1 MKFREFINHLETKN
15 ELIHIKKPVSLE
27 FEMANIMA
35 TLNEKPVIFE
45 NIKESSF
52 PVVGGLCS
60 SRNLIAEAL
69 EVSEKDL
76 VKKLCDAISNL
87 KKPEI
92 VENAPCQEIVETSPD
107 LYKLPIMRYMPKDG
121 GRYIPSGISVVRDPE
136 LSVQNVSFH
145 RLMLLDK
152 NHFVARIVENRGT
165 DTALK
170 KAGGELEIAICVGN
184 STAVMLAAATS
195 LPHGVDE
202 FYLAN
207 AIEQTPLVKC
217 KTVDLYVP
225 ADSEF
230 VLEGKITKEMHD
242 EGPFLD
248 LTTTYDKIRKQ
259 PVIEITCITHRKDAI
274 WQTLLPGLNEH
285 RNLMGMPREPT
296 IFNEVSK
303 VCKCVNVR
311 LTPGGG
317 NWLHAII
324 QIHKEKE
331 EDGKRAIQAAFKGHS
346 SLKHCVVVDDDI
358 DIDNPISVEWA
369 IATRFQG
376 DKDMIIMPN
385 QPGSSLDPSADLT
398 EGKKAITCK
407 VGIDATIPLDKKD
420 KSFKPESYR
429 KVNVKE
435 YLEG

>member
-1 MKFREFINHLETKN
+1 MKFREFINYLDTKN
-15 ELIHIKKPVSLE
+15 KLIHIKKPVSLE

-35 TLNEKPVIFE
+35 TFNERPIIFE

-60 SRNLIAEAL
+60 SRNLIAKAL
-69 EVSEKDL
+69 EVSEKNL
-76 VKKLCDAISNL
+76 VKKLCNAINNL

-92 VENAPCQEIVETSPD
+92 VETAPCQEIVETSPD

-136 LSVQNVSFH
+136 LNVQNVSFH

-170 KAGGELEIAICVGN
+170 KAGGELEIAICIGN

-195 LPHGVDE
+195 LSHGVDE

-207 AIEQTPLVKC
+207 AIEPTPLVKC
-217 KTVDLYVP
+217 KTVNLYVP

-259 PVIEITCITHRKDAI
+259 PIIEITCITHRKDAI

-303 VCKCVNVR
+303 VCKCVNVQ
-311 LTPGGG
+311 LTSGGG
-317 NWLHAII
+317 NWLH
-324 QIHKEKE
+324 
-331 EDGKRAIQAAFKGHS
+331 
-346 SLKHCVVVDDDI
+346 
-358 DIDNPISVEWA
+358 
-369 IATRFQG
+369 
-376 DKDMIIMPN
+376 
-385 QPGSSLDPSADLT
+385 
-398 EGKKAITCK
+398 
-407 VGIDATIPLDKKD
+407 
-420 KSFKPESYR
+420 
-429 KVNVKE
+429 
-435 YLEG
+435 